1 MAKKFRPYVPEQ
13 TFLLPPALQDWIPE
27 DHLARF
33 ISDVVDS
40 LDLSEIEDAYTEE
53 RGYPP
58 YHPAMMIK
66 VLLYGYCT
74 GTHSSR
80 RLAAMTLDS
89 VAAGTWRPGMSDF
102 RR

>member
-1 MAKKFRPYVPEQ
+1 MAKTFRPYAPEQ
-13 TFLLPPALQDWIPE
+13 TLLLPPALQDWVPE
-27 DHLARF
+27 SHLARF
-33 ISDVVDS
+33 LSDVVDS
-40 LDLSEIEDAYTEE
+40 LDLSEIENSYTEE

-80 RLAAMTLDS
+80 RLLTPA
-89 VAAGTWRPGMSDF
+89 
-102 RR
+102 